1 MYQINLNI
9 YGVTK
14 DKRFVVISKILD
26 IESYEEIHPLFEIY
40 DINLA
45 KILDKD
51 YTIVKE
57 DKESLEKLL
66 YLLICNDKEKMNE
79 VYDRDEFMAK
89 IIREVN
95 AQTDEFDKLLFYNR
109 EILEDEYSKEE
120 ERQRALAEGREQ
132 GLSEGR
138 EQGRL
143 ENTKETVL
151 AMLRKNYPIEG
162 IREIAKLSIEE
173 INALKEEL

>member
-51 YTIVKE
+51 YTP
-57 DKESLEKLL
+57 S
-66 YLLICNDKEKMNE
+66 
-79 VYDRDEFMAK
+79 
-89 IIREVN
+89 
-95 AQTDEFDKLLFYNR
+95 
-109 EILEDEYSKEE
+109 
-120 ERQRALAEGREQ
+120 
-132 GLSEGR
+132 
-138 EQGRL
+138 
-143 ENTKETVL
+143 
-151 AMLRKNYPIEG
+151 
-162 IREIAKLSIEE
+162 
-173 INALKEEL
+173 

>member
-1 MYQINLNI
+1 MYQINLNT

-26 IESYEEIHPLFEIY
+26 IESHEEIHPLFEIY

-66 YLLICNDKEKMNE
+66 YLLICNDKEKMKE
-79 VYDRDEFMAK
+79 VYDGDEFMAK

-109 EILEDEYSKEE
+109 EILEDEDSREVEIKE
-120 ERQRALAEGREQ
+120 ALAEGREQ
-132 GLSEGR
+132 GLTEGR
-138 EQGRL
+138 EQS
-143 ENTKETVL
+143 KQDIAK
-151 AMLRKNYPIEG
+151 AMLSENCDIEL
-162 IREIAKLSIEE
+162 ISKVTNLTYDDVVK
-173 INALKEEL
+173 LKEEF

>member
-1 MYQINLNI
+1 MQKFS
-9 YGVTK
+9 TK
-14 DKRFVVISKILD
+14 IIL
-26 IESYEEIHPLFEIY
+26 L
-40 DINLA
+40 
-45 KILDKD
+45 
-51 YTIVKE
+51 VKE

-151 AMLRKNYPIEG
+151 AMLRKKYPIEG

>member
-1 MYQINLNI
+1 M
-9 YGVTK
+9 
-14 DKRFVVISKILD
+14 
-26 IESYEEIHPLFEIY
+26 FEIY

-66 YLLICNDKEKMNE
+66 YLLICNDKEKMNK
-79 VYDRDEFMAK
+79 VYDGDDFMAK

-95 AQTDEFDKLLFYNR
+95 AQADEFDKLLFYNR
-109 EILEDEYSKEE
+109 EILEDEYSIEEAKEE
-120 ERQRALAEGREQ
+120 ARKEALIEGREQGLTEGREQGLSEGREQ

-143 ENTKETVL
+143 ENTKETAL
-151 AMLRKNYPIEG
+151 AMLRKNYHIED
-162 IREIAKLSIEE
+162 ISEITKLSIEE
-173 INALKEEL
+173 INALKDEL